1 MDINTT
7 LETLRA
13 SCELPF
19 KDVLS
24 TDAIN
29 KHIENIDY
37 RERVFTPDVT
47 IFGFLSQVISEAK
60 SCQAAVGQVIA
71 HFVSNGQVPPSS
83 NTAAYSGARSRLPE
97 ETLSGLAR
105 ESAEQLEN
113 EAPSTWLWRGK
124 HVKLIDGAVVS
135 MPDTAENQAAYPQPS
150 TQKKA
155 LVFPW
160 HAWWRS
166 FHLRWGLCWTWQ

>member
-1 MDINTT
+1 LVLQTKLNKRKEAPVDINTT

-13 SCELPF
+13 SDELPF

-29 KHIENIDY
+29 KRIENIDY
-37 RERVFTPDVT
+37 RERFFTPDMT
-47 IFGFLSQVISEAK
+47 IFGFLSQVISEDK

-71 HFVSNGQVPPSS
+71 HLASHGQATPSA
-83 NTAAYSGARSRLPE
+83 NTAAYSNARARLPE

-105 ESAEQLEN
+105 ESAEQLED
-113 EAPSTWLWRGK
+113 EAPSQWLWRGK

-135 MPDTAENQAAYPQPS
+135 MPDTPENQAVYPQPS
-150 TQKKA
+150 TQKNGLA
-155 LVFPW
+155 SL
-160 HAWWRS
+160 WR
-166 FHLRWGLCWTWQ
+166 G